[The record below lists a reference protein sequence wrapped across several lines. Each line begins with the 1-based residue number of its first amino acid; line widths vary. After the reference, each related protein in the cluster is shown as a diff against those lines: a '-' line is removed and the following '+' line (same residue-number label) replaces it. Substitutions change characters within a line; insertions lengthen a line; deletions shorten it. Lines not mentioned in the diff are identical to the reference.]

1 MRRVTSPASGPAP
14 PAIRMPTTPELV
26 AMVAAFMALNALGI
40 DIMLPALPQI
50 AHDFSVR
57 DGNDRQLVII
67 VYMLSFGVALV
78 FYGPLSDSYGRR
90 PVLLWSMGL
99 YLLATIGC
107 VVAQDF
113 NTFLIA
119 RGVQGAAAAA
129 ARIIAVA
136 VVRDMMSGRE
146 MARVMSLSMMVFMV
160 IPIIAPAIGQ
170 LVLLVGPWRWMF
182 GFLLL
187 GGLIVMAWT
196 WFRLPET
203 RPKELRTPLRL
214 ASALASYAAIA
225 RERQALGYAIAS
237 AFLFGALMA
246 YITTS
251 QQIFAEHY
259 KMGAMFPIAFASVA
273 LTMSMASFINSR
285 LVMRLGMHRIGHTAL
300 IAFTLMSA
308 MHGAILLL
316 GPTPLWF
323 YLSALAL
330 TMLLFGMIGANFN
343 AIVMEPLGAR
353 AGAGAAF
360 YGFATTVGSSLV
372 GAGIAA
378 MYDGTPAP
386 FILGSAAVGALALL
400 SVFVTERGKLFG
412 AKASLS

>member
-1 MRRVTSPASGPAP
+1 
-14 PAIRMPTTPELV
+14 
-26 AMVAAFMALNALGI
+26 MVAAFMALNALGI

-50 AHDFSVR
+50 SHDFGVLE
-57 DGNDRQLVII
+57 GNDRHLVVI
-67 VYMLSFGVALV
+67 VYMLSFGVAQV

-99 YLLATIGC
+99 YLLATIAC
-107 VVAQDF
+107 VLAQDF
-113 NTFLIA
+113 TTFLIA
-119 RGVQGAAAAA
+119 RGAQGASAAA

-146 MARVMSLSMMVFMV
+146 MARVMSLAMMVFMI
-160 IPIIAPAIGQ
+160 IPIIAPALGQ
-170 LVLLVGPWRWMF
+170 LVLLIGPWRWIF
-182 GFLLL
+182 GFLAI

-196 WFRLPET
+196 WLRLPET
-203 RPKELRTPLRL
+203 RPRETRTSLRL
-214 ASALASYAAIA
+214 ATALASYAAIA
-225 RERQALGYAIAS
+225 KERQALGYAVAS
-237 AFLFGALMA
+237 TFLFGALMA

-259 KMGAMFPIAFASVA
+259 AMGDMFPLAFASVA
-273 LTMSMASFINSR
+273 LTMSLASFINSR

-300 IAFTLMSA
+300 LAFTLMSA
-308 MHGAILLL
+308 LHGAVLLF
-316 GPTPLWF
+316 GPTPLWL
-323 YLSALAL
+323 YLAMLSL

-360 YGFATTVGSSLV
+360 YGFFTTVGSALV
-372 GAGIAA
+372 GAAIAA
-378 MYDGTPAP
+378 LYDGTPAP

-400 SVFVTERGKLFG
+400 AVFVTERGKLFG
-412 AKASLS
+412 ARPPAAT

>member
-1 MRRVTSPASGPAP
+1 MAAS
-14 PAIRMPTTPELV
+14 
-26 AMVAAFMALNALGI
+26 FMALNALGI

-50 AHDFSVR
+50 ASEFGVV
-57 DGNDRQLVII
+57 DGNDRHLVII
-67 VYMLSFGVALV
+67 VYMLSFGVAQV

-119 RGVQGAAAAA
+119 RGLQGAAAAA

-146 MARVMSLSMMVFMV
+146 MARVMSLAMMVFMV

-182 GFLLL
+182 GFLML
-187 GGLIVMAWT
+187 GGLIVTAWT

-203 RPKELRTPLRL
+203 RPQELRTPLRL
-214 ASALASYAAIA
+214 GSALVSYAAIA

-259 KMGAMFPIAFASVA
+259 TMGSMFPLAFASVA
-273 LTMSMASFINSR
+273 LSMSMASFLNSR

-308 MHGAILLL
+308 VHGAILLS
-316 GPTPLWF
+316 GPTPLWL
-323 YLSALAL
+323 YLSLLAL

-400 SVFVTERGKLFG
+400 CVFITERGKLFDV
-412 AKASLS
+412 KDIDP

>member
-1 MRRVTSPASGPAP
+1 
-14 PAIRMPTTPELV
+14 
-26 AMVAAFMALNALGI
+26 MVAAFMALNALGI

-50 AHDFSVR
+50 AHDFGVR
-57 DGNDRQLVII
+57 DGNDRQLVVV
-67 VYMLSFGVALV
+67 VYMLCFGVAQV

-90 PVLLWSMGL
+90 PVMIWSMGL
-99 YLLATIGC
+99 YLVATIAC
-107 VVAQDF
+107 VLAPTF
-113 NTFLIA
+113 ETFLVA
-119 RGVQGAAAAA
+119 RGVQGVAAAA

-136 VVRDMMSGRE
+136 IVRDLMSGRE
-146 MARVMSLSMMVFMV
+146 MARVMSLSMMVFMI
-160 IPIIAPAIGQ
+160 IPIIAPALGQ

-182 GFLLL
+182 GFLFL
-187 GGLIVMAWT
+187 GGVIVMAWT
-196 WFRLPET
+196 WLRLPET
-203 RPKELRTPLRL
+203 RPKELRTPLRMVT
-214 ASALASYAAIA
+214 ALASYAAIA

-237 AFLFGALMA
+237 SFLFGALMA
-246 YITTS
+246 YIATS

-259 KMGAMFPIAFASVA
+259 AMGAMFPLAFASVA

-300 IAFTLMSA
+300 AAFTVVSA
-308 MHGAILLL
+308 VHGVILLI

-323 YLSALAL
+323 YLSLLALA
-330 TMLLFGMIGANFN
+330 MLLFGMIGANFN

-360 YGFATTVGSSLV
+360 YGFATTVGSALV
-372 GAGIAA
+372 GAVIAA

-400 SVFVTERGKLFG
+400 SVFITERGMLFG
-412 AKASLS
+412 AKAATTQGTTP